1 MLASTDL
8 RRRHDRQPSAPVWQ
22 RRRQSCCPNQVAC
35 SLRLTQARVRA
46 IADIVSALVAGVRRG
61 EDVDL
66 NAIKREVGASPG
78 TSGFCC
84 TVE

>member
-1 MLASTDL
+1 M
-8 RRRHDRQPSAPVWQ
+8 
-22 RRRQSCCPNQVAC
+22 
-35 SLRLTQARVRA
+35 RA